1 MKAKVIKIFFSVVLL
16 IGLSCKNEPTKT
28 EHRAIKLTAEDASC
42 IEAWLRIEVWTKP
55 STVILQKGDSTIA
68 TLQLT
73 TMDTVIV
80 DEGLQPSQ
88 TYRYTAQLITPI
100 PPVWLDDNLTS
111 QVQVQTMDTTSH
123 DFRWEIYTLGDGTGS
138 SCLYD
143 VAIINDTLA
152 YAVGEIYQDYN
163 KDYQIY
169 NAAKWNGRK
178 WELMRIP
185 FIGSCSAVDYPPL
198 KAIWA
203 FSSTNILVT
212 NGGSIVTY
220 DGVNGTMDCRMNS
233 LLTGAINKIWATSP
247 SDVYIVGNNGLIA
260 HYDGSRWRR
269 IESGTELQF
278 LDIFGATDP
287 KTGDQQILAVCTQ
300 NYPGNRGIY
309 SIKGNTAIQISSY
322 PIQWE
327 LFSVWFVPNRHY
339 YVVGGAYY
347 EKRML
352 TDYQWKKFY
361 PPTRYAA
368 SSIRGNKINDVV
380 IVGAYGECMHWN
392 GIGWRSYQNV
402 TGLGN
407 GSYASIA
414 IKNNLLIAVGEN
426 NARAITLIGRR

>member
-16 IGLSCKNEPTKT
+16 LGLSCKNEPTKT

-100 PPVWLDDNLTS
+100 PPVWLDDELSS
-111 QVQVQTMDTTSH
+111 QVEVRTMDTTSH

-169 NAAKWNGRK
+169 NAAKWNGRG
-178 WELMRIP
+178 WELMRVP
-185 FIGSCSAVDYPPL
+185 FVDQQGGQWITPIHSIFAFGPND
-198 KAIWA
+198 IW
-203 FSSTNILVT
+203 FEGGIHWDGTKFNSQPMNIEFPSHVNKLWGTSSRDL
-212 NGGSIVTY
+212 Y
-220 DGVNGTMDCRMNS
+220 
-233 LLTGAINKIWATSP
+233 A
-247 SDVYIVGNNGLIA
+247 VGNNGLIA

-269 IESGTELQF
+269 IESGTKLNIY
-278 LDIFGATDP
+278 DIYGVSNE
-287 KTGDQQILAVCTQ
+287 ILAVASDIGVSFDRKILKVNGTSV
-300 NYPGNRGIY
+300 I
-309 SIKGNTAIQISSY
+309 SINDS
-322 PIQWE
+322 PITYCLQ
-327 LFSVWFVPNRHY
+327 SIWFASNGYY
-339 YVVGGAYY
+339 YVVGDGIFRKKSLS
-347 EKRML
+347 ENL
-352 TDYQWKKFY
+352 WKSVSYDIF
-361 PPTRYAA
+361 TT
-368 SSIRGNKINDVV
+368 IRGNSRND
-380 IVGAYGECMHWN
+380 IFAA
-392 GIGWRSYQNV
+392 GIGGRIMHYNGVTWINYQGQ
-402 TGLGN
+402 TGLSACIYGSLAMKGN
-407 GSYASIA
+407 LVIG
-414 IKNNLLIAVGEN
+414 VGYN
-426 NARAITLIGRR
+426 SNKGCVAIGRR